1 MLKQHWA
8 LNSVPARNKNETLKP
23 TKPTSELGVGK
34 IDYSPLSA
42 FVCIDPFTFLVPLY
56 PFNPLWTSATTFRWP
71 FISVNTLNG
80 RVPNCKSDWRW
91 LYCSYNTT
99 DKGSKNNKSIR
110 EWCLGTL
117 YSHVKAQL
125 LQRRPM
131 LTAIKFA
138 SVYDEQATAVADKP
152 RDAFVQCK
160 CKGMAD
166 ILKHAPGTMLSLVVL
181 R

>member
-1 MLKQHWA
+1 
-8 LNSVPARNKNETLKP
+8 
-23 TKPTSELGVGK
+23 
-34 IDYSPLSA
+34 
-42 FVCIDPFTFLVPLY
+42 
-56 PFNPLWTSATTFRWP
+56 
-71 FISVNTLNG
+71 
-80 RVPNCKSDWRW
+80 
-91 LYCSYNTT
+91 
-99 DKGSKNNKSIR
+99 
-110 EWCLGTL
+110 
-117 YSHVKAQL
+117 
-125 LQRRPM
+125 M